1 MTPSKLHF
9 SLVSILTGLITAPAA
24 IAIAIPDAPTIEPAP
39 PAASTPVVESA
50 PAVNPV
56 PLQVESAEVFVDK
69 TDYSLG
75 ATQPI
80 DPATALS
87 GGGRDNV
94 RVEIESRQGQAAE
107 SSGSL
112 SGVPEATQVSLGENF
127 GSLQLS
133 SAGLGWSPSND
144 AANDQSSVVPSASYL
159 NRKLLRPFSRIGNQ
173 NLRLIF
179 PLAIPSPI
187 TSLFGWRTHPITG
200 NARMHTG
207 TDIGAPL
214 GTPVVAAMAGRVLLS
229 DFLGGYG
236 MAIALEHSDGTQQT
250 LYGHLSEIFVKPGEL
265 IQQGAVIGRVGN
277 TGNSTGPHLHFELR
291 QLTDAGWMAM
301 DAGAQLEGSM
311 STLVNA
317 LKVTQPQ
324 QQAFNPNGLNTAFL
338 TVKSMATLTGDE
350 PSTNPQASNTQA
362 STTQP
367 STAQPLT
374 LRPPSSP
381 IPPFTPTSAP
391 NAIVRPDRLKMIQP

>member
-1 MTPSKLHF
+1 MTSSNLRF
-9 SLVSILTGLITAPAA
+9 SVVLFMTGLLTAPAA
-24 IAIAIPDAPTIEPAP
+24 IARVNGDAAVTIDPAP
-39 PAASTPVVESA
+39 PAPRPVAA
-50 PAVNPV
+50 PATPPA

-80 DPATALS
+80 DPQSALA
-87 GGGRDNV
+87 GGERDNV
-94 RVEIESRQGQAAE
+94 YVQIESRQGNAGD
-107 SSGSL
+107 GSRDR
-112 SGVPEATQVSLGENF
+112 SGVPEATQISLGENF

-133 SAGLGWSPSND
+133 STGLGWSPNADS
-144 AANDQSSVVPSASYL
+144 ASDQSSVSPSASYL

-173 NLRLIF
+173 NLKLIF

-236 MAIALEHSDGTQQT
+236 MTIALEHSDGTQQT

-265 IQQGAVIGRVGN
+265 IQQGAVIGRVGS

-301 DAGAQLEGSM
+301 DSGEQLEASM
-311 STLVNA
+311 GILVNA

-324 QQAFNPNGLNTAFL
+324 QQAFNPNGFNSAFL
-338 TVKSMATLTGDE
+338 NVNVKSMATPTGDA
-350 PSTNPQASNTQA
+350 PSTNAQPGDTQSGNT
-362 STTQP
+362 
-367 STAQPLT
+367 QPLT

-381 IPPFTPTSAP
+381 IPPFQPSSVP
-391 NAIVRPDRLKMIQP
+391 NPISRPDRLKMIQP

>member
-9 SLVSILTGLITAPAA
+9 SVISLLTGLITAPAA
-24 IAIAIPDAPTIEPAP
+24 IAIAIPDAPTIESAP
-39 PAASTPVVESA
+39 PAPTSA
-50 PAVNPV
+50 PAAETAPAVSRPE

-75 ATQPI
+75 ATKPI
-80 DPATALS
+80 DPETALS

-94 RVEIESRQGQAAE
+94 QVQIESRQEQAAA
-107 SSGSL
+107 SSRDL

-144 AANDQSSVVPSASYL
+144 AASDQSSVVPSASYL

-173 NLRLIF
+173 NLKLIF

-236 MAIALEHSDGTQQT
+236 MTIALEHSDGTQQT

-324 QQAFNPNGLNTAFL
+324 QQAFNPNGFNSAFL
-338 TVKSMATLTGDE
+338 NVKSGDA
-350 PSTNPQASNTQA
+350 PSTNTPTAQPSP
-362 STTQP
+362 TQP
-367 STAQPLT
+367 SPTQPLT

-381 IPPFTPTSAP
+381 IPPFTPSSAP
-391 NAIVRPDRLKMIQP
+391 NAIARPDRLKMIQP